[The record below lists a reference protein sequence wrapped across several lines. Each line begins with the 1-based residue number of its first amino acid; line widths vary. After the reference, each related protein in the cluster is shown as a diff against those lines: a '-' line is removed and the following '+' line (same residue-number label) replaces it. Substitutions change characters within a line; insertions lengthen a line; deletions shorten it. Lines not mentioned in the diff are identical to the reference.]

1 MVKTYERQ
9 VRLTDGV
16 SLDVSPMRET
26 VRGYDRLSSALD
38 TMSQF
43 VYKDM
48 AKRAEMK
55 GKEYGVT
62 QRPTLQQI
70 SDAVRKGEDPSTY
83 FAEGGTIFGD
93 AAREAQAEMFRQDLE
108 FDVTNQINAVG
119 VAIDTGTPIEDP
131 ETFAQEIQ
139 TMIDGYGDTLAK
151 ISPLQTLK
159 FKAGMTAEGNKLYNK
174 VLKTYNDKIQ
184 AENQLQINNAI
195 EQYGTDLY
203 DLIMESDGDFINAEA
218 LMTKRYTMI
227 QDYLDRVP
235 GKKLDNETALQ
246 EMISLTYKK
255 SMIDYVINKNAE
267 FVPQDSNLIAEIRK
281 GNVGKLSPIY
291 NTLNIKEREEFE
303 DELIKS
309 MNRYRD
315 IQKGQQDQ
323 LTAQHRKEKLSIDL
337 EVARGNMSGIEAIQ
351 QLTSKGIDLSKEEM
365 KAYLAPN
372 IETQDNVFEAAQL
385 KRKIIRG
392 DAGVDDIEAAR
403 KNGLINTTQYAKL
416 MDDYTNNAQNLNSG
430 IREIK
435 KALGIEEFTDYN
447 LIPKLKQ
454 ERIDT
459 LSKKLFDRS
468 REAFLK
474 GEPFNQAEVVAELLN
489 DNKRSEREIELNESL
504 TALKSYLPEGT
515 IINENNYDLFD
526 TMEEL
531 KALGLNG
538 ETRNKVLTEVQN
550 LKEILGVK

>member
-48 AKRAEMK
+48 ATRAEMK

-337 EVARGNMSGIEAIQ
+337 EVARGNMSGIQAIQ
-351 QLTSKGIDLSKEEM
+351 ELTSKGIDLSKEEM

-372 IETQDNVFEAAQL
+372 IDTQDNVFEAAQL

-392 DAGVDDIEAAR
+392 NAGVDDIEAAR

-538 ETRNKVLTEVQN
+538 DTRNKVLTEVQN